1 MTLPI
6 AKRIAQDLN
15 ITPEDFE
22 QRKLFLEI
30 GPEDV
35 ERIKGFS
42 ASLEH
47 VPGAMFDAFYE
58 HLTAFPETKG
68 ILRDNTTI
76 DKLKGKQL
84 NYFEEMLR
92 GDYDWDYL
100 MSRLSVGW
108 RHTELGIVPLWYIGA
123 FGKYLKEMRKVL
135 EIHSAEPEAV
145 YESLFKVVLLDMIIT
160 LEAYHYGKYRLQ
172 EELKRAMVTD
182 DLTGTYNRRKFEEL
196 MGFEID
202 RSRRRKSPLTML
214 MLDIDHF
221 KLVNDTYGHHVGD
234 EVLKGLA
241 QVVGDQL
248 REGDFLIRFGGEE
261 FVVFLPDASL
271 VSGVEV
277 AERIRAKVEAH
288 SFGEA
293 GQVTISLGAAA
304 LEPYDTGVSF
314 LERVDAKLYEAK
326 EGGRN
331 QVRS

>member
-6 AKRIAQDLN
+6 AERIAQELN

-22 QRKLFLEI
+22 QRKSFLDI

-35 ERIKGFS
+35 VRIKKFA
-42 ASLEH
+42 ASLDH
-47 VPGAMFDAFYE
+47 IPGAMFDAFYE

-68 ILRDNTTI
+68 ILKDNTTI

-84 NYFEEMLR
+84 NYFEELVR
-92 GDYDWDYL
+92 GEYDWDYL

-123 FGKYLKEMRKVL
+123 YGKYLQELRKVV
-135 EIHSAEPEAV
+135 EAHSDEPEAV
-145 YESLFKVVLLDMIIT
+145 YRSLFKVVLLDMILT

-172 EELKRAMVTD
+172 EELKRAVVTD

-221 KLVNDTYGHHVGD
+221 KVVNDTHGHHVGD
-234 EVLKGLA
+234 EVLKDLA
-241 QVVGDQL
+241 HVVGGEL
-248 REGDFLIRFGGEE
+248 RKDDFLIRFGGEE

-271 VSGVEV
+271 ASGVEV
-277 AERIRAKVEAH
+277 AERIRAKVEGH
-288 SFGEA
+288 SFGQA
-293 GQVTISLGAAA
+293 GRITISLGAAA